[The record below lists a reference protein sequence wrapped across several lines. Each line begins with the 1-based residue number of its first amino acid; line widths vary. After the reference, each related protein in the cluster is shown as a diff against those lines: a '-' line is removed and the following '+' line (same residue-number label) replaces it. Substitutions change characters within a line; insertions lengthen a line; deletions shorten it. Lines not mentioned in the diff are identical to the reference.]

1 MFSMGLHIGQ
11 YSDAEN
17 RLDNLLDNLNKR
29 ITACQ
34 VIYRITKVVK
44 KPVGCNSRISSL
56 VYCRGAAPTTSGRKV
71 LVKPGGP
78 CITYI
83 NTGLPDSEPPNQLLL
98 LDLNSLTAPFKKPC
112 AKPGSCHSSFRGPHH
127 ASSSTIQNLFLLNGQ
142 ASETENLCCNPHW
155 SNACPASHF
164 SDFKFQV
171 SHDCI

>member
-44 KPVGCNSRISSL
+44 QKTCRMQFQNLFSSL
-56 VYCRGAAPTTSGRKV
+56 LQRSCSYHIRKV